1 MNTEAGGM
9 TIRSSGDYGA
19 RSHWALLEGS
29 SLLTSGSG
37 NTGLADLTDS
47 QDNRNLEL
55 HKQSVE
61 DRDGRTKLTGGWTQH
76 RAHGF
81 QFTSSALPGRN
92 TQELR
97 KLRYPYEARQRL
109 HQGS

>member
-1 MNTEAGGM
+1 MKAEAGGM
-9 TIRSSGDYGA
+9 TIRNSGDCGA
-19 RSHWALLEGS
+19 RIHWALLERL

-37 NTGLADLTDS
+37 NDS

-92 TQELR
+92 TQEITL
-97 KLRYPYEARQRL
+97 
-109 HQGS
+109 SV